1 MSDLQFES
9 QRFDPAQVHMVN
21 TGDLIELL
29 DDVLTYDHDGTTN
42 TLKKGILG
50 IVIAESLSESGGE
63 PIPCDWIQSSVGT
76 FWEIRFNNCTVLCSR
91 QEIRVIK

>member
-1 MSDLQFES
+1 
-9 QRFDPAQVHMVN
+9 MVN

-50 IVIAESLSESGGE
+50 TVIAESLSETIGT